1 MLLRHDLMQRAD
13 RALGDLTRAMWNA
26 RDTGGAMEL
35 LNSSP
40 SSPSSP
46 APSPD
51 APQQA
56 VTSEPESAPSSPAPS
71 PQTERSPQAR
81 ELPQFRVLLH
91 NDDHTPMDHVV
102 RSIVTLTPLPRSRAH
117 IVMLMAH
124 TRGVALLLI
133 THRERAELYQQQF
146 RSKGLTVSIE
156 PME

>member
-1 MLLRHDLMQRAD
+1 MLLRHDLMRRAD

-26 RDTGGAMEL
+26 RDAGGGMEL
-35 LNSSP
+35 LN

-56 VTSEPESAPSSPAPS
+56 VTSELEPAPSSTAPS